1 MQNPLTEKPWPGRNG
16 KVVAAMMVHASNGF
30 FMNWM
35 GNEKGEGFEYHLL
48 ALGLSLVAIVG
59 GGGKG
64 SVDSLL
70 ARSPAEQSHPDSSKE
85 SRVNRAHATLA
96 MERAL

>member
-1 MQNPLTEKPWPGRNG
+1 
-16 KVVAAMMVHASNGF
+16 MMVHASNGF

-35 GNEKGEGFEYHLL
+35 GNEKAEGFEYHLL

-70 ARSPAEQSHPDSSKE
+70 ARSRAEQSHPDSSKE
-85 SRVNRAHATLA
+85 SRINLAHARLA
-96 MERAL
+96 MERKSTMKDLTIYKETAITRIWSPL